1 MAKDKTKLVAVKI
14 TGNVAWKSKI
24 LKKDSV
30 HEVSED
36 DALILIEGGHAV
48 EAPAPAKT

>member
-1 MAKDKTKLVAVKI
+1 MAEKKVKFVSVKI
-14 TGNVAWKSKI
+14 TANVAWKSNI

-36 DALILIEGGHAV
+36 DALLLIEGKHAV
-48 EAPAPAKT
+48 EAPAPQKA